1 MSLINDNNLSLYSQ
15 GVDKRF
21 KTIENSIK
29 NVKNAQDE
37 LLSNT
42 IIYDPNDSNMRQYD
56 IDLLQYISS
65 SNSLSTFASLIPSN
79 LSIST
84 LSTESES
91 VESRYIYRYVS
102 DIILYP
108 TLISSV
114 YVTMDSSIFE
124 YIGVPN
130 INDVI
135 TQDGTA
141 FTNVGDNIVKI
152 DIEDTSLLYSGQ
164 IIYANNIYC
173 YNIEIF
179 NYICTYCE
187 NVILDGILLPK
198 RGLYVCDIVNGS
210 YQTTVNKIVLS
221 SNLALPRFAT
231 ATNIIKQG

>member
-15 GVDKRF
+15 AVDKRF
-21 KTIENSIK
+21 KTIE
-29 NVKNAQDE
+29 NAQDE

-56 IDLLQYISS
+56 IDLLQYMPS

-91 VESRYIYRYVS
+91 VDARYCYRYVS

-114 YVTMDSSIFE
+114 YITMDSSTLE

-130 INDVI
+130 VNDVV
-135 TQDGTA
+135 TQYGMA
-141 FTNVGDNIVKI
+141 GTNVGDNIVKL
-152 DIEDTSLLYSGQ
+152 DIEDTSLLYYNGQ
-164 IIYANNIYC
+164 TLYINNAYL

-179 NYICTYCE
+179 SYICAYCD
-187 NVILDGILLPK
+187 NATFDGGVFPK
-198 RGLYVCDIVNGS
+198 RGLYVCDIVNDS
-210 YQTTVNKIVLS
+210 YQATVNKIVLS